1 MDRQYVQRVEYRG
14 YVLGEWLNE
23 ATAGQRSGTPHRW
36 DVLDKSGR
44 VLMTFSDRLH
54 AEGYVDHRVST

>member
-1 MDRQYVQRVEYRG
+1 VEYRG

-44 VLMTFSDRLH
+44 VLMTFSDRQH
-54 AEGYVDHRVST
+54 AESYVDHHAGK